1 MQCIKCVFPVF
12 SKKLQRIRS
21 NRRAGFPRR
30 VKEVGALDCP
40 LTPSSAET
48 ENECNYTPRTSAWNG
63 LGTYFCRLVRT
74 VTKIA
79 YYHSHVR
86 PCVCYCPSVL
96 HVSAWLPA
104 GRISV
109 KFDIGDF
116 H

>member
-12 SKKLQRIRS
+12 SKISQRIRS
-21 NRRAGFPRR
+21 NWRTGVPGRF
-30 VKEVGALDCP
+30 KEVAALDSP
-40 LTPSSAET
+40 LTQSSSEI
-48 ENECNYTPRTSAWNG
+48 ENECNYTPSTSAWHGQG
-63 LGTYFCRLVRT
+63 LKLCRLVRT

-86 PCVCYCPSVL
+86 PSVCYCPSVL

-109 KFDIGDF
+109 KFDRDF

>member
-12 SKKLQRIRS
+12 SKISQRIRS
-21 NRRAGFPRR
+21 NRRVFPRQF
-30 VKEVGALDCP
+30 KEVGTLDCP
-40 LTPSSAET
+40 LTPSSAEN
-48 ENECNYTPRTSAWNG
+48 ENECNYTPSTSTWHGQG
-63 LGTYFCRLVRT
+63 LKLCRLVRT

-86 PCVCYCPSVL
+86 PSVCYCPSVL

-109 KFDIGDF
+109 
-116 H
+116 